1 MQYRLIAF
9 LKLIR
14 LPNLVMLG
22 LVQLFL
28 AISFLPAFIP
38 EFEFEIWKIVSLIFS
53 IVFLA
58 AGGNLINAYYDQ
70 KTDLINK
77 VKYYSYF
84 KQLGRKSCL
93 YLYGLLS
100 MLGLCFG
107 FYLFKLNTDLSIF
120 LIFLLVFFSLFV
132 YSKYLKGIFLYGNLL
147 VSSLVG
153 LSIFLPWLIWV
164 KEDQFKLE
172 DSVLQL
178 FLFYVGF
185 SILTNFARELV
196 KDAEDVIGDYATE
209 LKTLPIL
216 LGKKRTNTIIQLVTF
231 LVLIGLVLVYFQ
243 FFNGQLFPLLYIFL
257 VLVSLGIF
265 IFFKTGKA
273 NHKKDYSNL
282 SIWFKVWMLLGLISL
297 GFY

>member
-1 MQYRLIAF
+1 
-9 LKLIR
+9 
-14 LPNLVMLG
+14 
-22 LVQLFL
+22 
-28 AISFLPAFIP
+28 
-38 EFEFEIWKIVSLIFS
+38 
-53 IVFLA
+53 
-58 AGGNLINAYYDQ
+58 
-70 KTDLINK
+70 
-77 VKYYSYF
+77 
-84 KQLGRKSCL
+84 
-93 YLYGLLS
+93 

-164 KEDQFKLE
+164 KEGQFKLE

-216 LGKKRTNTIIQLVTF
+216 LGKKRTNTIIQLITF